1 MSVITKGLIGVED
14 LNIGNG
20 TFNRTTST
28 GGTAT
33 LTKINLA
40 SLGIGAGSGIISSFV
55 VISSTPVT
63 ATVGSIQLVNAS
75 GGNRVVNLPLAATA
89 LASSMIAI
97 KKTDS
102 SGNTVT
108 IQAAGGD
115 GIDDGTSL
123 VLSLINETVKLV
135 SDGANK
141 WWVV

>member
-40 SLGIGAGSGIISSFV
+40 SLGLGAGSGIISSFV

-63 ATVGSIQLVNAS
+63 AAVGSLQLVNAT

-89 LASSMIAI
+89 LSGSVISV

-102 SGNTVT
+102 SANTVT
-108 IQAAGGD
+108 VQAAGGD
-115 GIDDGTSL
+115 GIDDGTSV

-135 SDGANK
+135 SDGVSK
-141 WWVV
+141 WWIV